1 MRFINPRSI
10 RWKIAFPQ
18 LGLFLLILLG
28 LLVYLSGFLRGI
40 YIDTLETRLKA
51 ECQLLARETLKLEQT
66 APTSAALEEYAR
78 ETGGSLGLRFTIIN
92 IDGTVLGD
100 SDVDPATM
108 ENHLTRPEVQQA
120 LSQGFGSSA
129 RKSATTGINTLYVAV
144 PIRSGTKITGI
155 VRLAIPVAN
164 VDATVRGLQDTLSIT
179 LGIAAILSLIFS
191 FLAVRRTTQPL
202 EELTQAARQV
212 AAGTLRTTLL
222 PVSGDEVG
230 QLTNAFNTMTSQ
242 LRSQFESLRGEREK
256 LSAVLSR
263 MTDGMAILDDQGSVI
278 MLNPAAEHIFGIR
291 EEQALGHSVAE
302 VFRHHQL
309 FDLWQRCRESGQSDA
324 VTVEIGLERTYLQA
338 VATPLGESLRGS
350 TLLLFQDLTR
360 LRRLETVRRDFV
372 ANISHELRT
381 PLASLQS
388 LAETLHDGA
397 MEDPAAARR
406 FLDLMQTEID
416 TLNQTV
422 RELLELSQIE
432 SGEVPLTLQPADPA
446 ALWSSA
452 AQRLR
457 MLAER
462 SGLTLTND
470 TKENLP
476 PVSADSDRTEQV
488 MMNLIHNAVKFTP
501 AGGTITVNAQ
511 ALDREVQFAIRDTGV
526 GISAEDLPRIF
537 ERFYKADKSRS
548 GGGTGLGLSIA
559 RHIIEGHGGRIWVE
573 SREGKGS
580 TFFFTL
586 PIAGSK

>member
-10 RWKIAFPQ
+10 RWRIAFPQ

-108 ENHLTRPEVQQA
+108 ENHLTRHEVQQA

-179 LGIAAILSLIFS
+179 LGIAAILSLVFS

-212 AAGTLRTTLL
+212 AAGTLHTTLL

-291 EEQALGHSVAE
+291 EDHALGHSVAE

-309 FDLWQRCRESGQSDA
+309 FDLWQRCRDSGQSDA

-381 PLASLQS
+381 PLASLQALS
-388 LAETLHDGA
+388 ETLQEGA
-397 MEDPAAARR
+397 LEDPAAGRR
-406 FLDLMQTEID
+406 FLGLMQTEID
-416 TLNQTV
+416 TINQII
-422 RELLELSQIE
+422 RELLELSMIE
-432 SGEVPLTLQPADPA
+432 SGKVPLSVQPVEPA
-446 ALWSSA
+446 LLWNQA
-452 AQRLR
+452 VVR
-457 MLAER
+457 MRMQAER
-462 SGLTLTND
+462 AGLSLENRCP
-470 TKENLP
+470 ENLP
-476 PVSADSDRTEQV
+476 RVAADSPRIEQV
-488 MMNLIHNAVKFTP
+488 MMNLMHNAVKFTP
-501 AGGTITVNAQ
+501 PGGMITVSAVQ
-511 ALDREVQFAIRDTGV
+511 REKEVEFSIRDTGV
-526 GISAEDLPRIF
+526 GISTEDLPRIF
-537 ERFYKADKSRS
+537 ERFYKADRSRS
-548 GGGTGLGLSIA
+548 GGGTGLGLAIA
-559 RHIIEGHGGRIWVE
+559 RHIVEAHGGRIWAE
-573 SREGKGS
+573 STEGMGS

-586 PIAGSK
+586 PTAN